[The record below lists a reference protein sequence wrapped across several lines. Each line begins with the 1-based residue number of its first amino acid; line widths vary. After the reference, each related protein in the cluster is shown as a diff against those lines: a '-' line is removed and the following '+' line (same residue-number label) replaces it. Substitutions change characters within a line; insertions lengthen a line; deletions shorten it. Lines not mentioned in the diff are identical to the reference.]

1 MEIDIFPIPS
11 AKGVHRYIGTS
22 FLGLIIITYIVG
34 AYKIAQQLIGEDKEL
49 LCFLVTIPIFIG
61 GYAVFVLS
69 LHGIKQCLYAYFKSN
84 RKELNNRADRENMDA
99 CIIKH
104 LEDIQKKL
112 ETKPVMEIPQRN
124 VIPQPVQQEPQVSK
138 VANDLKPKILPELE
152 ETLKNAQRDLAPFIQ
167 QLYIDRIQLTEA
179 KEKQE
184 KDKLEKS
191 LDIRVSFSF
200 HTDSA
205 MKSFSRLRKLLNCL
219 YNTTAL

>member
-84 RKELNNRADRENMDA
+84 RKELNNRADQENMDA

-112 ETKPVMEIPQRN
+112 ETKPAIETPQCD
-124 VIPQPVQQEPQVSK
+124 VAPQPVQQKPQTSE
-138 VANDLKPKILPELE
+138 VANDLKPQIISELE
-152 ETLKNAQRDLAPFIQ
+152 ETLKNTQRDFTPFIQ
-167 QLYIDRIQLTEA
+167 QLHIDRTQM
-179 KEKQE
+179 Q
-184 KDKLEKS
+184 KLKKSKRRTNLIKS
-191 LDIRVSFSF
+191 LDILVLFFF

-205 MKSFSRLRKLLNCL
+205 MKNFSRLRKPLNCL
-219 YNTTAL
+219 YSTMVL